1 MANNVY
7 RLISATPSPYA
18 RKVRIAL
25 IEKGIPFELLTEVPW
40 HGDTATPIYNP
51 LEKLPVLVL
60 PDGSGIYESRFI
72 LEWLEVKHPSPRLLP
87 DTPDEILAAR
97 QIEVIA
103 DGICDAVVLLFFERM
118 REAPSAEWTARQR
131 RKVEGGVRA
140 LACLALAGQAG
151 GGGFLVGGRFGLADI
166 AAGTAL
172 RYLAVRY
179 AEFDWALRY
188 PALATM
194 SAVLEARPSFAATNP
209 VPQTILER
217 VV

>member
-1 MANNVY
+1 MY

-25 IEKGIPFELLTEVPW
+25 IEKGIPFELQTEVPW
-40 HGDTATPIYNP
+40 HGTTATPAYNP

-60 PDGSGIYESRFI
+60 PDGTGIYESRFI
-72 LEWLEVKHPSPRLLP
+72 LEWLELRHPTPRLLP
-87 DTPDEILAAR
+87 DDPEDVLRAR

-118 REAPSAEWTARQR
+118 RDAPSEEWMARQR

-140 LACLALAGQAG
+140 LAERAGD
-151 GGGFLVGGRFGLADI
+151 GFLVGDRFGLADI
-166 AAGTAL
+166 AAGTVL
-172 RYLAVRY
+172 RYLSVRF
-179 AEFDWALRY
+179 AEFDWAAMY
-188 PALATM
+188 PSLAAM
-194 SAVLEARPSFAATNP
+194 SARLEARPSFAATVP
-209 VPQTILER
+209 VPQKIVER